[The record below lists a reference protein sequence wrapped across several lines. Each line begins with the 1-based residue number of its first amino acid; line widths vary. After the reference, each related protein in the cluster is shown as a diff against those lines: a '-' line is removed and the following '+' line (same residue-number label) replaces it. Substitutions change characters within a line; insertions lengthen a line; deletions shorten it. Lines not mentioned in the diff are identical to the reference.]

1 MAKSKSVRKSA
12 KEKKAKALAGAKLHQ
27 QNMYK
32 TRLRKMK
39 EQLDRFIKQQEVIRQ
54 HKENT
59 LGAAADSVY
68 GNMTE

>member
-12 KEKKAKALAGAKLHQ
+12 KLKKNKAIAGRAKH
-27 QNMYK
+27 K
-32 TRLRKMK
+32 TTMQKTMLRKMK
-39 EQLDRFIKQQEVIRQ
+39 EQLDRFIRQQEVIRQ